1 MRTYEMMFILKPD
14 LAEET
19 ITESKE
25 RLKTI
30 IADFGGEFVGEADGW
45 GKRRLAYHIEDYIE
59 GIYSVWFF
67 TGKPETVAELDRVI
81 KLSDR
86 FLRHIII
93 RQDEK

>member
-19 ITESKE
+19 IAETKE
-25 RLKTI
+25 RLQKI
-30 IADFGGEFVGEADGW
+30 LNEFGGEFIGEADGW
-45 GKRRLAYHIEDYIE
+45 GKRRLAYHIEDYSE

-67 TGKPETVAELDRVI
+67 NGKPETVAELDRVI

-86 FLRHIII
+86 FLRHMII

>member
-1 MRTYEMMFILKPD
+1 
-14 LAEET
+14 
-19 ITESKE
+19 
-25 RLKTI
+25 
-30 IADFGGEFVGEADGW
+30 DGW

-67 TGKPETVAELDRVI
+67 NGKPETVAELDRVI

-86 FLRHIII
+86 FLRHMII

>member
-1 MRTYEMMFILKPD
+1 MRAYEVMFILKPD

-19 ITESKE
+19 IAESKE
-25 RLKTI
+25 RLQKV
-30 IADFGGEFVGEADGW
+30 IADFGGEFVGEANGW
-45 GKRRLAYHIEDYIE
+45 GKRRLAYHIEDYTE

-67 TGKPETVAELDRVI
+67 NGEPKTVAELDRII